1 MTTAAPPSETPLS
14 DAGARIILDGFDAGR
29 HAFATLT
36 ARAQER
42 FERREWREGQQDSVV
57 RLALYEA
64 FVARVDIA
72 LTALFGDRA
81 AARAAWPAV
90 RDAFLRF
97 AGDRS
102 DADLALTFFSSAAR
116 RFFGTVGVD
125 PDIEF
130 LQAIGGTAPASAVA
144 RHIAYRGSVEH
155 LVRDVLGVA
164 ALAVAWDDLDRD
176 CRLAADRIARA
187 VDDAS
192 IAGAEVVDAVFYRNT
207 SAFLVGRILRHAGQ
221 PVPLVVA
228 LRHDDAAGVTVD
240 AVLLTED
247 EVSVVFSYTRS
258 YFSVAV
264 ASPKAL
270 VDFLQMVLP
279 NKPIADLYI
288 AIGHHK
294 RGKTEL
300 YRALLERQRATTE
313 LFDFVPGAHG
323 MVMIVFAMP
332 GAEQVF
338 KVLRDRFAYPK
349 SITREGV
356 MGKYQ
361 LVFEHD
367 RAGRL
372 VDAQEF
378 LSLAFDRRRFEPRLL
393 EELASQATQSVE
405 VGQERLLLRHVYTER
420 RVTPLDVY
428 LRSAPMDDA
437 VRAVLDYGAAV
448 RDLASTNIFPGDL
461 LLKNFGVTRHG
472 RVVFYDYD
480 EILLLTDCRFRRM
493 PEARDDI
500 EAYSEQPWFSV
511 TEGDVFPEEFGAFLG
526 LTGVLREAF
535 LARHG
540 DLLDVDFWRGR
551 QEAIRAGAVTD
562 FFPYSPD
569 QRLRPADA
577 PQPLT

>member
-1 MTTAAPPSETPLS
+1 MMAPASGTPLGE
-14 DAGARIILDGFDAGR
+14 AGARVILDAFDAGR
-29 HAFATLT
+29 QAFARVTGR
-36 ARAQER
+36 ARER
-42 FERREWREGQQDSVV
+42 FERREWREGQQDSVA
-57 RLALYEA
+57 RLALYEE
-64 FVARVDIA
+64 FVARAVVA
-72 LTALFGDRA
+72 LEALFGETA
-81 AARAAWPAV
+81 AARAAWPGV

-97 AGDRS
+97 AGGRD

-130 LQAIGGTAPASAVA
+130 LQAIDGQAASSTVA
-144 RHIAYRGSVEH
+144 RHLPFRGSIDA
-155 LVRDVLGVA
+155 LVRDVLAVA
-164 ALAVAWDDLDRD
+164 AFTVAWDDLDRD
-176 CRLAADRIARA
+176 AALAEGRIGRL
-187 VDDAS
+187 VDAAS
-192 IAGAEVVDAVFYRNT
+192 IAGAEVADAVFYRYT
-207 SAFLVGRILRHAGQ
+207 SAFLVGRILRRAAP
-221 PVPLVVA
+221 PVPLVLA
-228 LRHDDAAGVTVD
+228 LRHDEGAGVTVD

-258 YFSVAV
+258 YFSVTAP
-264 ASPKAL
+264 SPKAL
-270 VDFLQMVLP
+270 VDFLQLVLP

-313 LFDFVPGAHG
+313 RFDFVPGAHG

-356 MGKYQ
+356 MEKYQ

-393 EELASQATQSVE
+393 EELADQARQSVE
-405 VGQERLLLRHVYTER
+405 VGEERLLLRHVYTER

-448 RDLASTNIFPGDL
+448 RDLAATNIFPGDL

-511 TEGDVFPEEFGAFLG
+511 NEVDVFPEEFGAFLG
-526 LTGVLREAF
+526 LTGPLREAF
-535 LARHG
+535 MARHG
-540 DLLDVDFWRGR
+540 DLLDVEFWRER
-551 QEAIRAGAVTD
+551 QGAIRAGSVID
-562 FFPYSPD
+562 FLPYPPD
-569 QRLRPADA
+569 QRLRHD
-577 PQPLT
+577 PQALS